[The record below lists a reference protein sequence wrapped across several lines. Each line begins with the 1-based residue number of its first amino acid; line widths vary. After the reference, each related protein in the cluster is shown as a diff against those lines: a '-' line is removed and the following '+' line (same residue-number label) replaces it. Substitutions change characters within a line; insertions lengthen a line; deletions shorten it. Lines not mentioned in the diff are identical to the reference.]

1 MVWYKQQE
9 ERVIVMNRGRN
20 NQKWKRL
27 LSLVLCVIMLQTP
40 VTSAMSVFAVSPE
53 IMEATSVALPEK
65 LADDTSTKVS
75 IVEESSYWWGI
86 ASQAT
91 AKIREP
97 ITSIDNRSSVMLDSP
112 IVEGYETKQTSSYI
126 RVNTDWARFDM
137 GKQDLMFYV
146 ELPVTGT
153 GSTSI
158 RMSHICADSWSKY
171 PAPAGMTFHYLETNG
186 TSWVDGTI
194 STDGNKQITL
204 PDGFK
209 GYIRIE
215 VNTAGNCESYATSA
229 IQIQEF
235 GFRIGTYG
243 AEYGAAKLGG
253 VWFVSKG
260 EAYLV
265 SVDGEG
271 ETALTTADP
280 LPEPQKDALV
290 ATTPNHEYGEVGT
303 TSLWVS
309 MSEDPNWWGHPSQ
322 NTITAGNPIT
332 LIGTHNSV
340 VIDSPIEEGY
350 ASSTT
355 KTAPVFS
362 VGMAWANFNFGE
374 QDMMLYLELPETGTG
389 SSSIRMGGITMGGW
403 SFWPDPAGMT
413 FQYLPVDGS
422 AWVTSTISAEG
433 NKQINLPDGFK
444 GYIRLQLNTAS
455 NIGDKANATLQLQ
468 EFTFNIGCFGGE
480 YGPAKLGGVWF
491 VSKDEYTNI
500 SVDGASTVKMTTYV
514 EKPPVMEA
522 TSVSR
527 EPDYWNTKV
536 SFTEDSWKTID
547 SQATITLSDAIT
559 KISDRAS
566 VVIDSEIPE
575 GYSNGG
581 TTTWPL
587 FRITT
592 SATIDAA
599 NQDIMF
605 YVELPETMESLRIQ
619 DITCSGWSFWL
630 APAGMSYKYLS
641 MDSNEWVSGTIT
653 ADDNKQLVLPQ
664 GFKGYVR
671 LPLNTASNFASLGDS
686 ASTLYVDAFHFRA
699 QCFGGDIG
707 AIKIGGVWFVS
718 QTDAVMVSVDGA
730 AAVKMTDAEEE
741 QTQRDYLTAT
751 VSAQEGAEVGAASS
765 LITIDNDPA
774 WAGITSQATMKAAE
788 GITPI
793 GEQKSVV
800 IDSPIGEGYFNESGK
815 TYPNFALNCGWG
827 SLNTATQDIMF
838 YIELP
843 AAGSEIRIGG
853 ITCNG
858 WSFWAAPAGMQYQYL
873 AVDGDE
879 WVDGTITTEG
889 NKTLALPQGFKG
901 YVRLRV
907 NTADN
912 AASFPDTTLTVQNFT
927 FTCDRFGGDNG
938 ALKISGVWFVSKE
951 DYIKI
956 QVGEGEVV
964 NMTAGS
970 TPVDPPAEDHD
981 YTVGSM
987 PVYEHGAV
995 GSASQWVTMSE
1006 DPKWWGNPSQNTITA
1021 GEPITLIGTQN
1032 SVVIDSPIEEGYF
1045 SSTTKTAPVF
1055 CVGMAWSNFNFAE
1068 QDLML
1073 YMELPA
1079 TGTGSS
1085 SIRMGGITMGGWSFW
1100 PDPAGMTF
1108 QYLPVD
1114 GSAWVTSTISAEGNK
1129 QINLPDGFKGYI
1141 RLQLNTASNIGDKAN
1156 ATLQLQEFTFNIGCF
1171 GGEYGP
1177 AKLGGVWFVSKDEY
1191 IKIQVDDGEVLKM
1204 TTNSAPVEPD
1214 PDEPGTDEP
1223 DPDDRDY
1230 TIGSMPSYEQ
1240 GEIGG
1245 SATQADM
1252 QQDDNWWGI
1261 PTQNT
1266 ITAGNPITIIG
1277 DQKSVIFDSPI
1288 AEGYINHT
1296 APMFRVYTSWR
1307 DFKFA
1312 EQDLMFYMELPTTGT
1327 GASSIRI
1334 CGITMGDWSFWPS
1347 PAGMT
1352 YQYLSVDSKEW
1363 VTGVADGNKQ
1373 INLPDGFKGY
1383 IRLKLNTAENIG
1395 DKANAT
1401 LQLQEFTFNIGSF
1414 GGDVGPAKLGG
1425 VWFVSKD
1432 AFTKIRVDGGTVV
1445 DMTTYFE
1452 SNEQLL
1458 TSFRELLATLDKKD
1472 LTAAPVVDELNA
1484 LYSNMS
1490 AEYQNKVSQ
1499 EDLDTINAY
1508 AAAIDPYRP
1517 TFLGLSI
1524 MKPGTKPQA
1533 IKVGWTFDQA
1543 LMEREG
1549 YRVVSCGVAMLNER
1563 LYDGLS
1569 VIDLNTEGVVALE
1582 GHIADGY
1589 CYAVTEIAEEDYKY
1603 NMLLRC
1609 YTVFE
1614 NIETGAQYTVWCGG
1628 YTDQNSETTQFMRC
1642 NMLELAN
1649 YFGVPL
1655 YMK

>member
-1 MVWYKQQE
+1 
-9 ERVIVMNRGRN
+9 
-20 NQKWKRL
+20 
-27 LSLVLCVIMLQTP
+27 MLQAP
-40 VTSAMSVFAVSPE
+40 ITSALRAFAVSPE

-65 LADDTSTKVS
+65 LADDTSTTVT
-75 IVEESSYWWGI
+75 IEEESSYWWGI

-97 ITSIDNRSSVMLDSP
+97 IISINDRSSVILDSP

-126 RVNTDWARFDM
+126 RVNTNWAWFDM

-153 GSTSI
+153 GSSSI
-158 RMSHICADSWSKY
+158 RMSYICADSWGKY
-171 PAPAGMTFHYLETNG
+171 PAPAGMTYHYLETNG

-215 VNTAGNCESYATSA
+215 VNTASNCESYATSE

-265 SVDGEG
+265 SVDGER
-271 ETALTTADP
+271 EHALTTADP
-280 LPEPQKDALV
+280 LPEPQKDALI
-290 ATTPNHEYGEVGT
+290 ATMPNHEYGAVGT
-303 TSLWVS
+303 TSQWVS
-309 MSEDPNWWGHPSQ
+309 MSEDPNWWGNPSQ
-322 NTITAGNPIT
+322 NTITAGDPIT
-332 LIGTHNSV
+332 LIGTQNSV

-350 ASSTT
+350 FSSTT

-362 VGMAWANFNFGE
+362 VGMAWANINLGE
-374 QDMMLYLELPETGTG
+374 QDLMLYMELPVTGTG

-403 SFWPDPAGMT
+403 TFWPAPAGMT
-413 FQYLPVDGS
+413 YQYLTVNGS
-422 AWVTSTISAEG
+422 AWVTGTISTDG
-433 NKQINLPDGFK
+433 NKQIDLPDGFK

-455 NIGDKANATLQLQ
+455 NIGDKANATLALQ
-468 EFTFNIGCFGGE
+468 DFTFNIGCFGGDV
-480 YGPAKLGGVWF
+480 GPAKLGGTWF
-491 VSKDEYTNI
+491 VSKDDYTYI
-500 SVDGASTVKMTTYV
+500 SVDGGSAVNMTTSV
-514 EKPPVMEA
+514 EEPPVMEA

-536 SFTEDSWKTID
+536 SYTEDSWKTID
-547 SQATITLSDAIT
+547 SQAKITLSDAIT

-587 FRITT
+587 FRVTT
-592 SATIDAA
+592 NATIDAA

-630 APAGMSYKYLS
+630 APAGMTYKYLS

-671 LPLNTASNFASLGDS
+671 LLLNTASNFASLGDAAS
-686 ASTLYVDAFHFRA
+686 ALWMDAFHFRA
-699 QCFGGDIG
+699 QRFGGEIG
-707 AIKIGGVWFVS
+707 AIQIGGVWFVS
-718 QTDAVMVSVDGA
+718 QTDTVMVSVDGA
-730 AAVKMTDAEEE
+730 AAVKMTDAEDE
-741 QTQRDYLTAT
+741 QTQRDYLIGT
-751 VSAQEGAEVGAASS
+751 VPAQEGAEIGAVSS
-765 LITIDNDPA
+765 LITIDSDPA

-793 GEQKSVV
+793 GDQKSVV
-800 IDSPIGEGYFNESGK
+800 IDSPISEGYFNESGK

-858 WSFWAAPAGMQYQYL
+858 WSFWAAPSGMQYQYL
-873 AVDGDE
+873 AMDSDG
-879 WVDGTITTEG
+879 WVDGTISTEG
-889 NKTLALPQGFKG
+889 NKTLTLPQGFKG

-907 NTADN
+907 NTAQN
-912 AASFPDTTLTVQNFT
+912 AADFPDTTLTVQNFT
-927 FTCDRFGGDNG
+927 FTCDRFGGENG

-951 DYIKI
+951 DYVKI

-964 NMTAGS
+964 EMTADMPPVDP
-970 TPVDPPAEDHD
+970 PVDPPAEDND

-987 PVYEHGAV
+987 PAYEHGTV
-995 GSASQWVTMSE
+995 GSVSQWVTMSE
-1006 DPKWWGNPSQNTITA
+1006 DPNWWGNPSQNTITA
-1021 GEPITLIGTQN
+1021 GDPITLIGTQN

-1055 CVGMAWSNFNFAE
+1055 CVGMTWANFNFGE

-1073 YMELPA
+1073 YIELPV

-1085 SIRMGGITMGGWSFW
+1085 TIRMGGITMGGWSFW

-1114 GSAWVTSTISAEGNK
+1114 GSSWVTSTISAEGNK

-1141 RLQLNTASNIGDKAN
+1141 RLKLNTASNIGGNAN

-1191 IKIQVDDGEVLKM
+1191 IKIQVDDGEVLDM
-1204 TTNSAPVEPD
+1204 TTHSAPVEPD

-1296 APMFRVYTSWR
+1296 APVFRIYTSWR
-1307 DFKFA
+1307 DFKFG

-1327 GASSIRI
+1327 GSSSIRI
-1334 CGITMGDWSFWPS
+1334 CGITMGGWTFWPS

-1352 YQYLSVDSKEW
+1352 YQYLSMDGKEW

-1383 IRLKLNTAENIG
+1383 IRLQLNTASNIG

-1432 AFTKIRVDGGTVV
+1432 TFTKIKVDGGAVK
-1445 DMTTYFE
+1445 DMTTYYDT
-1452 SNEQLL
+1452 NEQLL
-1458 TSFRELLATLDKKD
+1458 ARFRELLATLDKKD
-1472 LTAAPVVDELNA
+1472 LTAAPIVDELNA

-1490 AEYQNKVSQ
+1490 AEYQQKVSQ

-1524 MKPGTKPQA
+1524 RKPGTKPQA
-1533 IKVGWTFDQA
+1533 IKVGWTFDEA
-1543 LMEREG
+1543 LLEREG
-1549 YRVVSCGVAMLNER
+1549 YRVVSSGVAMLNER

-1589 CYAVTEIAEEDYKY
+1589 FYAVTEIAEEDYKY

-1609 YTVFE
+1609 YTVYE
-1614 NIETGAQYTVWCGG
+1614 DMETGTRYTVWCGG
-1628 YTDQNSETTQFMRC
+1628 YTNQNSETTQFMRC